1 MNIENLYIQSFKAK
15 TIESGAMYGQFLIDS
30 LKPGQGLTFG
40 NILRRVLLNDIG
52 GIAITAVRMAGV
64 DDEFSIIPGVREDVL
79 EILLNLKGIVLKNV
93 TDDFSC
99 GRLKIKGPA
108 VVTANS
114 IQLPENL
121 QIVNSN
127 QYIGTISDSN
137 ILEIEFQF
145 EYGTGYR
152 LAGKTF
158 DNKYDDYL
166 ELDAIFQPIQKVN
179 FRVEEE
185 YNEKYT
191 NINPND
197 RIERLFIDIWTNGSI
212 SPEKAII
219 SASDFII
226 KTFNSLV
233 KNEIIVKSEITPK
246 TKKKTPKINPYIDI
260 AIEELEFSVR
270 VYNCLK
276 RAKIY
281 TVGELLTYSPEKL
294 KQLRN
299 FGQKSAD
306 EVCTI
311 LKNKFGIVYS

>member
-121 QIVNSN
+121 QVVNSN
-127 QYIGTISDSN
+127 HYIGTISDSN

-145 EYGTGYR
+145 EYGTG
-152 LAGKTF
+152 
-158 DNKYDDYL
+158 
-166 ELDAIFQPIQKVN
+166 
-179 FRVEEE
+179 
-185 YNEKYT
+185 
-191 NINPND
+191 
-197 RIERLFIDIWTNGSI
+197 
-212 SPEKAII
+212 
-219 SASDFII
+219 
-226 KTFNSLV
+226 
-233 KNEIIVKSEITPK
+233 
-246 TKKKTPKINPYIDI
+246 
-260 AIEELEFSVR
+260 
-270 VYNCLK
+270 
-276 RAKIY
+276 
-281 TVGELLTYSPEKL
+281 
-294 KQLRN
+294 
-299 FGQKSAD
+299 
-306 EVCTI
+306 
-311 LKNKFGIVYS
+311 